1 MRYNRQIDAYSVE
14 TSKGEYI
21 VTVERLKNDI
31 NGNGRAEYHVIPIG
45 SDCAYVYRG
54 SFLRGGILES
64 AEAVKRY
71 EQDLL

>member
-31 NGNGRAEYHVIPIG
+31 NGNGRAEYHVIPKG
-45 SDCAYVYRG
+45 SDCAFVYRG

-64 AEAVKRY
+64 EEAVKRY
-71 EQDLL
+71 EQDFL

>member
-1 MRYNRQIDAYSVE
+1 MRYNRQIDAYPVE

-31 NGNGRAEYHVIPIG
+31 NGNGRAEYHVIPMG

-71 EQDLL
+71 EQDFL